1 MTSRSL
7 SPIQIPSV
15 DADRYRILFE
25 NSADAILIIEDGKFV
40 DCNNAVV
47 ELLRYSDKRTLLQ
60 THPSEL
66 SPEFQP
72 DGRLSFEKANEM
84 MAIAIEQGSH
94 RFEWDHIKAD
104 GEVFPV
110 EVLLTA
116 IPSERGYD
124 LHTVW
129 RDISERKKLE
139 NELRHAQKM
148 EAIGK
153 LAGGIAHDFNNALM
167 PIMGYAD
174 MLASA
179 LSDQPKLYKWT
190 QDINRAAN
198 RASTLVKKLLAFSRK
213 DIRQPVVLNL
223 SDTVANFLDPV
234 GKLIGEDISV
244 VFEPADDVL
253 LIKTDPGEVEQIV
266 LNLAS
271 NARDALPQGGD
282 VLIEVSAARRESHD
296 FALLSL
302 SDNGVG
308 MDDATLQQVFV
319 PFFTTKQLGTGTGL
333 GLSTVY
339 ELVKKAG
346 GQIEISSEHSLGT
359 CVSVYFPIT
368 SEQAED
374 NVALQEPELNSQ
386 HESSGHQGT
395 VLVVED
401 DDQVAE
407 LIAQALRQ
415 EGYRVLE
422 ASNGVD
428 ALEILR
434 QTKPDLV
441 ISDVVMGR
449 MTGPQLVQQMEKE
462 RIDVPTLFMSGYTDD
477 KLESLGLR
485 PANLALIRKPF
496 SPACLIEQ
504 ISAIVGDYS
513 PVKPSNP

>member
-7 SPIQIPSV
+7 SPIQMPSV

-47 ELLRYSDKRTLLQ
+47 ELLRYSNKRTLLQ

-72 DGRLSFEKANEM
+72 DGRLSFEKANDM

-179 LSDQPKLYKWT
+179 
-190 QDINRAAN
+190 
-198 RASTLVKKLLAFSRK
+198 
-213 DIRQPVVLNL
+213 
-223 SDTVANFLDPV
+223 
-234 GKLIGEDISV
+234 
-244 VFEPADDVL
+244 
-253 LIKTDPGEVEQIV
+253 
-266 LNLAS
+266 
-271 NARDALPQGGD
+271 
-282 VLIEVSAARRESHD
+282 
-296 FALLSL
+296 
-302 SDNGVG
+302 
-308 MDDATLQQVFV
+308 
-319 PFFTTKQLGTGTGL
+319 
-333 GLSTVY
+333 
-339 ELVKKAG
+339 
-346 GQIEISSEHSLGT
+346 
-359 CVSVYFPIT
+359 
-368 SEQAED
+368 
-374 NVALQEPELNSQ
+374 
-386 HESSGHQGT
+386 
-395 VLVVED
+395 
-401 DDQVAE
+401 
-407 LIAQALRQ
+407 
-415 EGYRVLE
+415 
-422 ASNGVD
+422 
-428 ALEILR
+428 
-434 QTKPDLV
+434 
-441 ISDVVMGR
+441 
-449 MTGPQLVQQMEKE
+449 
-462 RIDVPTLFMSGYTDD
+462 
-477 KLESLGLR
+477 
-485 PANLALIRKPF
+485 
-496 SPACLIEQ
+496 
-504 ISAIVGDYS
+504 
-513 PVKPSNP
+513 